1 MPFNVTIHQLFK
13 KDFAVEFFFLN
24 HLRGLISCR
33 VLLSF
38 LSFKSRSSTWAGW
51 RLTYYK
57 LLSSQSLEVL
67 LLNIS
72 VLLASRASVTW
83 AHHNLTEGNRN
94 HILQALFIT
103 IALGIYFTH
112 LQASEYCKISF
123 TISDGF
129 YGSTFFVAT
138 GFHGLHVV
146 IGSNFLVVYFLCL
159 LRFPFTPNHHFGFQA
174 TAWYWHFIDIVWRCL
189 YVSIYW
195 WSSCSFSI
203 K

>member
-1 MPFNVTIHQLFK
+1 MTRYSRKCLSMSLYTNCSKRTLLWI
-13 KDFAVEFFFLN
+13 FFFFNL
-24 HLRGLISCR
+24 LRGLISCW

-38 LSFKSRSSTWAGW
+38 LSFKSHSSTWAGW

-57 LLSSQSLEVL
+57 LLSSKSLEVL
-67 LLNIS
+67 LLNTS
-72 VLLASRASVTW
+72 VLLASRVSVTW
-83 AHHNLTEGNRN
+83 AHHNLTEGNQN

-112 LQASEYCKISF
+112 LQASEYCKTSF

-146 IGSNFLVVYFLCL
+146 IGSTFLVVYFLCL
-159 LRFPFTPNHHFGFQA
+159 LRFPFTSNHHFGFQA
-174 TAWYWHFIDIVWRCL
+174 TA
-189 YVSIYW
+189 
-195 WSSCSFSI
+195 
-203 K
+203 